1 MERLRQRTMD
11 LFRDTQGVTDVLD
24 TRQQNDELVAA
35 DALRCPTRARS
46 RACDGAT
53 ACSTR
58 SPIWWPNPSLTGLK
72 LLAHALLTL
81 LNVASVLLGTRL
93 ARRQH

>member
-1 MERLRQRTMD
+1 
-11 LFRDTQGVTDVLD
+11 
-24 TRQQNDELVAA
+24 
-35 DALRCPTRARS
+35 
-46 RACDGAT
+46 
-53 ACSTR
+53 
-58 SPIWWPNPSLTGLK
+58 LTGLK